1 MSPRAFLMSVLM
13 LSLCPLLAVS
23 MLAMLSAEPDRV
35 MRREPREPS
44 IREMSVPS
52 TGESC
57 DRAVLRKWVDLP
69 LPGPGRILQ
78 C

>member
-13 LSLCPLLAVS
+13 LSICLLLAVS

-35 MRREPREPS
+35 MRQEPREPS
-44 IREMSVPS
+44 IREMSAPS

-57 DRAVLRKWVDLP
+57 DRAALQKWVDLP
-69 LPGPGRILQ
+69 PPGPGRILQ